1 MLRNASGEAR
11 DAVHRLA
18 TTLELEHN
26 VDLSTK
32 IVDRERFERLRRT
45 SLPFW
50 RNYARDERVLW
61 PPTSSQ
67 NAGHHG
73 GRSSSGVNR
82 TPAETSMASKEQIP
96 VRSDESR
103 DEALRRIRERW
114 KDLPETTADEIDR
127 WRKEGRTGQKV
138 VTFDGGMLLK
148 FPEWTISVS
157 DFIASS
163 RDTL

>member
-1 MLRNASGEAR
+1 DYPS
-11 DAVHRLA
+11 
-18 TTLELEHN
+18 LE
-26 VDLSTK
+26 
-32 IVDRERFERLRRT
+32 
-45 SLPFW
+45 
-50 RNYARDERVLW
+50 
-61 PPTSSQ
+61 
-67 NAGHHG
+67 
-73 GRSSSGVNR
+73 
-82 TPAETSMASKEQIP
+82 ETSMATLTIQNVPENLVERIRSAADHNRRSMEQELRALIESRFAGKGQQIPARSDNSKE
-96 VRSDESR
+96 
-103 DEALRRIRERW
+103 EALRRIRERW